1 MVGFVLGTLGYP
13 FCLTLSTS
21 IFSKITMQYRAPV
34 SWKINFSVFEAID
47 SVFIP
52 IFQATWLGNFATSGS
67 VARVVGPLLITELYS
82 EFGTYVMLAIVAAT
96 LGLAFI
102 LVLVFWKFLVPKYG
116 KKKTDEEG
124 HVKNGEDDM
133 KTTLPEIHIN
143 NAVIEEEEDEM
154 ETVEENDKDVNN
166 TTDTT
171 VVPGDVGRKLIIY
184 DE

>member
-1 MVGFVLGTLGYP
+1 
-13 FCLTLSTS
+13 
-21 IFSKITMQYRAPV
+21 MQYRAPV

-124 HVKNGEDDM
+124 QVKKGEDDM
-133 KTTLPEIHIN
+133 KSTLPEIHIN

-154 ETVEENDKDVNN
+154 ETVEENDKDAHDIP
-166 TTDTT
+166 DTT
-171 VVPGDVGRKLIIY
+171 KVPGDVGRKLIIY